1 MDEEISIINSTTR
14 NEKIINFFIKNKKK
28 LIFLAS
34 IILVLAVSYF
44 AYVDFLTKE
53 KNNLSNKYNK
63 SSLNFSIEN
72 KTEVKKEMI
81 EIVYKKDETYSPL
94 ALYFIIDNN
103 IVTTQKEINELF
115 DEILKIRKLDKEI
128 KNLIIYK
135 KGLFNSDFKNE
146 NDLIKILSPVLNS
159 NSIWKS
165 HALFLMGEYFLGKN
179 EKQKAK
185 EFLEKIL
192 ILENSNPNI
201 KLETQ
206 RLIQRE
212 LGE

>member
-135 KGLFNSDFKNE
+135 KGLLNSDFKNE